1 MRDPV
6 VITGIGLIT
15 PLAIGR
21 RASWELIK
29 RGCSGT
35 RLVRLVTGETVIGG
49 PSPLTVDEE
58 AGEPVAV
65 SSKAQRM
72 ALLAAEEALQDAGI
86 QLHRLPPERVGCVL
100 GATGCPSAAALTAA
114 RAGSVTDWMNSYPN
128 MAAATVARRLGLRG
142 PVLSPAAACATGL
155 FAVLR
160 AAQCL
165 VDGVCD
171 VVLAGSSDA
180 SLDIFT
186 VSGFE
191 RLRVLASRES
201 PQQACRPFDRNRCG
215 FVIGEGAAV
224 FVLERLSR
232 AVRRGAFVYAVLEA
246 GVLGSDAYHVTG
258 LNPDPSGVAEL
269 IRRCLRRARISP
281 RDVDYINAH
290 GTATKVNDL
299 TEAQAIRMAFGKY
312 AERVK
317 VSATKS
323 MIGHLICAAGGVELA
338 VTALAV
344 ADGYVPPT
352 ANVTDPDPECA
363 IDCTPIRGV
372 ARPIETALKLS
383 IAFGGHFGAAILRHP
398 HVYGLATP
406 VRRAA

>member
-15 PLAIGR
+15 PLAVGR
-21 RASWELIK
+21 QASWELIK

-35 RLVRLVTGETVIGG
+35 RLVRLVTGETVVGG
-49 PSPLTVDEE
+49 PSPLQGNGASEGISDR
-58 AGEPVAV
+58 
-65 SSKAQRM
+65 AQQM
-72 ALLAAEEALQDAGI
+72 ALLAAREAIQDAGLH
-86 QLHRLPPERVGCVL
+86 LHRLAPERVGCVL
-100 GATGCPSAAALTAA
+100 GATGCPSAVAITHA
-114 RAGSVTDWMNSYPN
+114 REGNVTHWMNSYPN
-128 MAAATVARRLGLRG
+128 MTAATVARRLGLHG

-165 VDGVCD
+165 VDGTCD

-191 RLRVLASRES
+191 RLRVLAQHAE
-201 PQQACRPFDRNRCG
+201 PEHACRPFDRNRCG
-215 FVIGEGAAV
+215 FVVGEGAAV

-232 AVRRGAFVYAVLEA
+232 AVRRGAFVYAVLE
-246 GVLGSDAYHVTG
+246 GGILGSDAYHVTG

-269 IRRCLRRARISP
+269 IRRCLRRARLAP

-299 TEAQAIRMAFGKY
+299 TEAQAIRLALGKY
-312 AERVK
+312 ADSVK

-338 VTALAV
+338 ITALAV
-344 ADGYVPPT
+344 ADGYIPPT

-372 ARPIETALKLS
+372 AKPIDTALKLS

-398 HVYGLATP
+398 RVYGLATDI
-406 VRRAA
+406 RRAA